1 MDFRL
6 LWRAGPPGS
15 NPEARA
21 SEACFLRLRQKIPGV
36 RIGGENR
43 FGKSGQQDALVIQK
57 LGQHSAVEVPQ
68 KRLKWN
74 PRQVNGLFLILVL
87 LAFIVMVFSDR
98 STLPLLTLGV
108 LLLDAGVHGNQ
119 SANQTSILTLNP
131 ALHSRINSAYKSAN
145 PIPVGA
151 PIDRG
156 LGKSWREAATGED
169 MIECQAF
176 GIGKLSRPV
185 VLKACRISKS
195 HQFTGGDIHGS
206 YYHARPCIESIEIHD
221 PLQGRPQRACVIDAG
236 GEDRVVTPNENR
248 CSTTSYTGRRQ
259 LLRSSL
265 LRSKTQ
271 HEFH

>member
-21 SEACFLRLRQKIPGV
+21 SEACFLRLLQKIPGV
-36 RIGGENR
+36 RIGVENR

-119 SANQTSILTLNP
+119 SANQTS
-131 ALHSRINSAYKSAN
+131 NSYTQS
-145 PIPVGA
+145 GA
-151 PIDRG
+151 P
-156 LGKSWREAATGED
+156 
-169 MIECQAF
+169 
-176 GIGKLSRPV
+176 
-185 VLKACRISKS
+185 
-195 HQFTGGDIHGS
+195 
-206 YYHARPCIESIEIHD
+206 
-221 PLQGRPQRACVIDAG
+221 
-236 GEDRVVTPNENR
+236 
-248 CSTTSYTGRRQ
+248 
-259 LLRSSL
+259 
-265 LRSKTQ
+265 
-271 HEFH
+271 